1 MGTRFSRQSPSV
13 LPVPAIVDEDTFDR
27 VAQRLA
33 DNKRFASRTATV
45 PSLLHRADRLRG
57 IRDA

>member
-1 MGTRFSRQSPSV
+1 
-13 LPVPAIVDEDTFDR
+13 VPAIVDEDTFDR